1 LKTTFIERKQMST
14 KTLRKR
20 IALVAVSALGFGLVS
35 VAPSNAAN
43 GPTTISSSVVFQGGA
58 DITISSTVGA
68 ADKTAYLFTVSPNG
82 FAPGDD
88 DATYGGATAGE
99 DIPAGISGEGL
110 SVIGT
115 GTIGTAGTTARIRIP
130 NSMLLAGR
138 YTVKLGAG
146 AADTD
151 ADTEAALNDAGDTVS
166 FTVLPAPAAGAVTAA
181 ADAPWYTLAGAL
193 TANIVV
199 SKPAAT
205 GAVRARVLT
214 APATAAVFIPGYQ
227 GGGIV
232 VTDLVGA
239 GSAATGANVAIAY
252 NATAGADTLST
263 AGTYGIQI
271 WADANGDSQFTTGE
285 IATTVSL
292 TFGGAATATGSTI
305 SLSRS
310 LTTFALDN
318 TAGSIG
324 VSNTATLGNAAG
336 LLDNFR
342 VTVTC
347 ADTDGNPASCTPTLN
362 ESVDES
368 NIGANQAMTRV
379 GNTNTY
385 IFDATTS
392 SAGDA
397 TAGFTDSIVT
407 LRLDGTVT
415 TKTATYKNVYLADL
429 LTRLTA
435 TDAVGVGSVGALG
448 KQDLF
453 DAAEASV
460 AALPV
465 ATAVAVDRAVTSIA
479 YTVTAPAAQATRY
492 IVTLRRPAAVGTS
505 LTVAPEV
512 ATIRR
517 LGSDAAATWA
527 EAVTGAAADS
537 YTISVLGGTS
547 GTGATAL
554 SNAAL
559 AITYATAT
567 PAITVTPT
575 STVLAKDGATTS
587 FAGTL
592 ADQFGR
598 ALDAKTV
605 IWSVAGRNPATGSVV
620 TAANGA
626 IPAVTVVDASKIVTT
641 AAVGTTAATVNTDTI
656 TFTYNYS
663 VPVTGAAATA
673 TGSRGVTYSLTG
685 PSVATVAVASA
696 TTAQA
701 IDQAKVA
708 GSPAATVTYTATVR
722 KTDSTS
728 SGTGILCTWA
738 GGTGDLFLNGIN
750 TSVTNADGLC
760 TIAAFRDTV
769 GSSAITATAVG
780 VTSNVSAPVRYLNR
794 SGSSAAG
801 TADGTFHDGRYIT
814 VTAGTA
820 VAGTPVTVLAK
831 VTDRF
836 GSPVAGVQVTFGLS
850 GVGRLVAGDS
860 LLKSTNSNGEAQI
873 QVVASDS
880 ETGTNTVSASFA
892 GSQANDVAG
901 FVSVI
906 TGGTVVPF
914 AIGTGATSTATAGVT
929 AAVRAASADVTFTK
943 NTSVSTADAL
953 LELAKAIGTGKSVE
967 EAADAAAEAIDAANA
982 ATDAANLAAE
992 AADAATVAAEEAR
1005 DAADSATAAVEE
1017 LATQVATLMAALK
1030 AQLTTLANT
1039 VAKIAKKVKA

>member
-1 LKTTFIERKQMST
+1 MST

-20 IALVAVSALGFGLVS
+20 IALVAVSALGFGL
-35 VAPSNAAN
+35 
-43 GPTTISSSVVFQGGA
+43 ISVVPSTAAISATSVNNGGIFVAGGA
-58 DITISSTVGA
+58 DVVISNTTGA
-68 ADKTAYLFTVSPNG
+68 TGDIVVYNFVKSPTG

-88 DATYGGATAGE
+88 DAIYGGTTGSDTAAGIRFTGAGATA
-99 DIPAGISGEGL
+99 DTITS
-110 SVIGT
+110 T
-115 GTIGTAGTTARIRIP
+115 GTAVTMTIP
-130 NSMLLAGR
+130 NGLLVPGL
-138 YTVKLGAG
+138 YTVGVGSHATVKA
-146 AADTD
+146 T
-151 ADTEAALNDAGDTVS
+151 ADTEAAALDAADTVS
-166 FTVLPAPAAGAVTAA
+166 FTVLPAVAAGAVTAV
-181 ADAPWYTLAGAL
+181 ADAPWYTLGAAA
-193 TANIVV
+193 TATLVV
-199 SKPAAT
+199 SKPAGT
-205 GAVRARVLT
+205 GAVLARVLT
-214 APATAAVFIPGYQ
+214 APATAVAFIPGYK
-227 GGGIV
+227 GSGFT
-232 VTDLVGA
+232 VTNRVGT
-239 GSAATGANVAIAY
+239 GSAATGATVAIAY
-252 NATAGADTLST
+252 DATAAANTLST
-263 AGTYGIQI
+263 AGTYGIQV
-271 WADANGDSQFTTGE
+271 WADANADGEFTTGE

-292 TFGGAATATGSTI
+292 TFGGAATATGSSV

-310 LTTFALDN
+310 ITTFTANN
-318 TAGSIG
+318 TAGSLG
-324 VSNTATLGNAAG
+324 VSNTETLGNAAG

-347 ADTDGNPASCTPTLN
+347 ADTDGNPAVCTPTLN

-368 NIGANQAMTRV
+368 TIGANQAMTRV
-379 GNTNTY
+379 GITNTY
-385 IFDATTS
+385 IFDAATS

-407 LRLDGTVT
+407 LSLAGTAT

-453 DAAEASV
+453 DAAEAST

-465 ATAVAVDRAVTSIA
+465 ATAVAVDRAVTSIT
-479 YTVTAPAAQATRY
+479 YTVTAPATEAGRY
-492 IVTLRRPAAVGTS
+492 VVTLRRPAAIGTS

-517 LGSDAAATWA
+517 LGSDAMATWA

-537 YTISVLGGTS
+537 YTINVLGRS
-547 GTGATAL
+547 GTGATATA
-554 SNAAL
+554 NAAI
-559 AITYATAT
+559 AVTYATAT
-567 PAITVTPT
+567 PAVTVTPT

-587 FAGTL
+587 FAGVL

-598 ALDAKTV
+598 ALPAATV

-620 TAANGA
+620 TGTDGS
-626 IPAVTVVDASKIVTT
+626 IPSVTVVDASKIVT
-641 AAVGTTAATVNTDTI
+641 AAATTTTVATVNTDTI
-656 TFTYNYS
+656 TFTYNYT
-663 VPVTGAAATA
+663 VPVTGAAAVA

-708 GSPAATVTYTATVR
+708 GTPAATVTYTATVR
-722 KTDSTS
+722 KADSTS

-738 GGTGDLFLNGIN
+738 GGAGDLFLNGIN

-760 TIAAFRDTV
+760 TISAFRDTV

-801 TADGTFHDGRYIT
+801 AADGTFHDGRYIA

-836 GSPVAGVQVTFGLS
+836 GSAVAGVQVTFSLS

-860 LLKSTNSNGEAQI
+860 LLKSTDSNGQAQI
-873 QVVASDS
+873 QVVASDN

-892 GSQANDVAG
+892 GSQANDIAG

-914 AIGTGATSTATAGVT
+914 AIGTGATSTATAAAT
-929 AAVRAASADVTFTK
+929 AAVRAASATVTFTK
-943 NTSVSTADAL
+943 NTSTSTADAL
-953 LELAKAIGTGKSVE
+953 LALATALGTRDQAS
-967 EAADAAAEAIDAANA
+967 AAVDAAAEATDAANA
-982 ATDAANLAAE
+982 ATDAANAAAE
-992 AADAATVAAEEAR
+992 AADAATAAAQ
-1005 DAADSATAAVEE
+1005 DAADAVAA
-1017 LATQVATLMAALK
+1017 LSTQVSEMVAALK
-1030 AQLTTLANT
+1030 KQITSLTNL
-1039 VAKIAKKVKA
+1039 VIKIQKKVRA

>member
-1 LKTTFIERKQMST
+1 MST

-20 IALVAVSALGFGLVS
+20 IALVAVSALGFGLVGA
-35 VAPSNAAN
+35 APSTAS
-43 GPTTISSSVVFQGGA
+43 PTTLSINNGGVFVAGGNI
-58 DITISSTVGA
+58 DVTITLGVTVA
-68 ADKTAYLFTVSPNG
+68 NNLTVFVAQQSPNG
-82 FAPGDD
+82 FLPGDD
-88 DATYGGATAGE
+88 DRQYGGATLG
-99 DIPAGISGEGL
+99 DIPAGITATNL
-110 SVIGT
+110 VIDRAANTLTNANNTNASTLVIPSSMLLPGVYR
-115 GTIGTAGTTARIRIP
+115 IGIDGNADAAAALTAANAAATAGT
-130 NSMLLAGR
+130 
-138 YTVKLGAG
+138 
-146 AADTD
+146 DTI
-151 ADTEAALNDAGDTVS
+151 S
-166 FTVLPAPAAGAVTAA
+166 FTVLPAVAAGAITAT
-181 ADAPWYTLAGAL
+181 ADAPWYTS
-193 TANIVV
+193 TANNQDATIVV
-199 SKPAAT
+199 SKPAGL
-205 GAVRARVLT
+205 GALRARVLT
-214 APATAAVFIPGYQ
+214 APATAVNFIPGYVNSAA
-227 GGGIV
+227 GLI

-239 GSAATGANVAIAY
+239 GAAATGSQVTVRY
-252 NATAGADTLST
+252 NTTAGANVLST
-263 AGTYGIQI
+263 LGTYGIQI
-271 WADANGDSQFTTGE
+271 WADANADGLVTTGE
-285 IATTVSL
+285 ISTTVSL
-292 TFGGAATATGSTI
+292 TFGGAATATGSSI

-310 LTTFALDN
+310 LTTFVADN
-318 TAGSIG
+318 TAGSLG
-324 VSNTATLGNAAG
+324 QSNTETLGNAAG
-336 LLDNFR
+336 VLDNFR

-347 ADTDGNPASCTPTLN
+347 ADTDGNPATCTPTLN

-368 NIGANQAMTRV
+368 SIAANQAMTRV

-385 IFDATTS
+385 IFDAATT

-453 DAAEASV
+453 DAAEAST

-465 ATAVAVDRAVTSIA
+465 ATAVAVDRAVTSIT
-479 YTVTAPAAQATRY
+479 YTVTAPATEAGRY
-492 IVTLRRPAAVGTS
+492 VVTLRRPAAVGTS

-517 LGSDAAATWA
+517 LGSDAMATWA

-537 YTISVLGGTS
+537 YTINVLGRS
-547 GTGATAL
+547 GTGATATA
-554 SNAAL
+554 NAAI
-559 AITYATAT
+559 AVTYATAT

-587 FAGTL
+587 FAGVL

-598 ALDAKTV
+598 PIAAGNV
-605 IWSVAGRNPATGSVV
+605 FWSVAGRNPATGSVV
-620 TAANGA
+620 TGTDGS
-626 IPAVTVVDASKIVTT
+626 IPSVTVVDASKIVTA

-663 VPVTGAAATA
+663 VPVTGAAASV

-708 GSPAATVTYTATVR
+708 GTPAATVTYTATVR
-722 KTDSTS
+722 KADSTS

-738 GGTGDLFLNGIN
+738 GGAGDLFLNGIN

-760 TIAAFRDTV
+760 TISAFRDTV

-801 TADGTFHDGRYIT
+801 TADGTFHDGRYIA

-836 GSPVAGVQVTFGLS
+836 GSAVAGVQVTFSLS

-860 LLKSTNSNGEAQI
+860 LLKSTDSNGQAQI
-873 QVVASDS
+873 QVVASDN

-892 GSQANDVAG
+892 GSQANDIAG

-914 AIGTGATSTATAGVT
+914 AIGNGATSTATAGVT
-929 AAVRAASADVTFTK
+929 AAVRAASATVTFTK
-943 NTSVSTADAL
+943 NTSTSTADAL
-953 LELAKAIGTGKSVE
+953 LALAQALGTRDQASAAI
-967 EAADAAAEAIDAANA
+967 DAAAEATDASNA
-982 ATDAANLAAE
+982 ATDAANAAAE
-992 AADAATVAAEEAR
+992 AADAATAAAQ
-1005 DAADSATAAVEE
+1005 DAADAVAA
-1017 LATQVATLMAALK
+1017 LSTQVSEMVAALK
-1030 AQLTTLANT
+1030 KQITSLTNL
-1039 VAKIAKKVKA
+1039 VIKIQRKVRA